1 MRILTSAVI
10 ATTMLALAGCSTTA
24 VNPNYQQTTKYKG
37 SNPYAN
43 QAPNSAEVQNANY
56 QTQRAAPVT
65 YIGQQVAPI
74 PMQTVPGQTVPG
86 QKMVRQSVPVYQSV
100 PQTVTYEAPRVEQGL
115 QENTTSLGENGTP
128 GYYAVN
134 GTPPPVQATQ
144 PQFAQTQSPQP
155 QQMQAEP
162 SPMPTTFAPIPLP
175 PSLASS
181 IPASLP
187 SGTIRHTVIPGDTL
201 YSLARTTCSS
211 VTEIQNINTINDE
224 FYIRAGED
232 ILLPN
237 GRCVE

>member
-1 MRILTSAVI
+1 MRILTGAVI
-10 ATTMLALAGCSTTA
+10 TTTMLALAGCSTTA

-37 SNPYAN
+37 SNPYA
-43 QAPNSAEVQNANY
+43 QAAVQNANY

-65 YIGQQVAPI
+65 YVGQQVAPVPAPTI
-74 PMQTVPGQTVPG
+74 PAQTRVN
-86 QKMVRQSVPVYQSV
+86 QSIPSYQNA
-100 PQTVTYEAPRVEQGL
+100 PQAVTYEAPRAEQGL
-115 QENTTSLGENGTP
+115 QENTTSLGDNGTP

-134 GTPPPVQATQ
+134 GTPPPVQAAQ
-144 PQFAQTQSPQP
+144 PQFAQSQAPQA
-155 QQMQAEP
+155 QQLQAEP